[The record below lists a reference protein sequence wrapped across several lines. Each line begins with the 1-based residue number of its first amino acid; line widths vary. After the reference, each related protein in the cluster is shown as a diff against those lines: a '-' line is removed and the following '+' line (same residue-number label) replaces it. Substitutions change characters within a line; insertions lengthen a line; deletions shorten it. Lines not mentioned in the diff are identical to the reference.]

1 MASDRAPRRWPG
13 VGTGPFT
20 LDKLNCVDG
29 WLDMLTTMSRGVL
42 ERFASW
48 PRQYTVIDLN
58 AGPGRYELPDGQV
71 VDGTPILVLR
81 RLARSKLKIWR
92 ALFVEA
98 DTDMAAELQYWL
110 DDEAE
115 RLGIASDRYEVRP
128 GDHSKVVQPWV
139 AASVPAMRGLGLI
152 LHDPNG
158 APEFQLLESLTHDP
172 QLERFDVVVYLQAT
186 PVKRVRGLPERYDTA
201 VWQSLDAAMPR
212 VKAHWVVREPNGS
225 NQYALCIGS
234 NGALPGTWNR
244 QGFWPLESDRGSD
257 IFERLNLTARQRKNL
272 LQPGLFDSLTD

>member
-1 MASDRAPRRWPG
+1 MASDRVPRSWPG

-29 WLDMLTTMSRGVL
+29 WLDMLTIMSAGVL
-42 ERFASW
+42 ERFTSW

-58 AGPGRYELPDGQV
+58 AGPGRYLLPDWHL

-81 RLARSKLKIWR
+81 RLARSKLQRWR

-98 DTDMAAELQYWL
+98 EPDMAAELQYWL
-110 DDEAE
+110 DDEAKQ
-115 RLGIASDRYEVRP
+115 LGIASGRYEVRP

-139 AASVPAMRGLGLI
+139 AASVPAVRGLGLI

-158 APEFQLLESLTHDP
+158 APDFQLLGSLTHNP
-172 QLERFDVVVYLQAT
+172 QLERFDVVLYLQAT
-186 PVKRVRGLPERYDTA
+186 PVKRVRGLPEKYDTA
-201 VWQSLDAAMPR
+201 GWQSLDEALPQI
-212 VKAHWVVREPNGS
+212 KPHWVVREPNGS

-234 NGALPGTWNR
+234 NGPLPGTWTR
-244 QGFWPLESDRGSD
+244 QGFWPLESERGSD
-257 IFERLNLTARQRKNL
+257 IFERLNLTAQERKNL
-272 LQPGLFDSLTD
+272 RQPGLFDTLTD